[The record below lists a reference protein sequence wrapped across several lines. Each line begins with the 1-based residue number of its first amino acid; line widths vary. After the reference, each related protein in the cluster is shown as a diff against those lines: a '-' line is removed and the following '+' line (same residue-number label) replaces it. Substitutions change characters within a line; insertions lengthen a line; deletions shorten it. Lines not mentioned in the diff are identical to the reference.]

1 MMSDGDQKVPAA
13 AHVEGGREPFL
24 SIVTA
29 TYNSVSTVRDTLE
42 SVRKQT
48 FQDFEHIVV
57 DGGSTD
63 GTIDV
68 LKEYGPAIRWI
79 SEPDRG
85 IYDAMNKGIAMSR
98 GHWIHLL
105 NSDDFYAS
113 NDVLGRIVPK
123 LLPNALNYADLIR
136 LNADGSR
143 FSQSYRYRKWPL
155 YLSAFLPHP
164 SLLVSAEQY
173 RLAGLYDA
181 SFRIAADHDLILR
194 LLDRYPPNH
203 IEVEMTVMRQ
213 SGVSATNLDLTM
225 DEFGRVLRKHNV
237 PIILIELVMGIRRIW
252 WKMRSYK
259 RSN

>member
-1 MMSDGDQKVPAA
+1 MSGGGQTDVAA
-13 AHVEGGREPFL
+13 AHADGRRTPFL

-29 TYNSVSTVRDTLE
+29 TYNSASTVRDTLE
-42 SVRKQT
+42 SVRQQT

-63 GTIDV
+63 GTIDI
-68 LKEYGPAIRWI
+68 LKEYGSAIRWI

-113 NDVLGRIVPK
+113 NNVLNQIVPQ
-123 LLPNALNYADLIR
+123 LAPDALNYADLIR

-173 RLAGLYDA
+173 RAAGLYDA

-194 LLDRYPPNH
+194 LLDRYPANH

-213 SGVSATNLDLTM
+213 SGVSATNLDVTM

-237 PIILIELVMGIRRIW
+237 PSILVGILMGVRRAW
-252 WKMRSYK
+252 WKVRSP
-259 RSN
+259 

>member
-1 MMSDGDQKVPAA
+1 MISSGDQIGETA
-13 AHVEGGREPFL
+13 AHDDALVPFL

-29 TYNSVSTVRDTLE
+29 TYNSAETVRDTLE
-42 SVRKQT
+42 SVRQQT
-48 FQDFEHIVV
+48 FRDFEHIIV

-63 GTIDV
+63 GTIDI
-68 LKEYGPAIRWI
+68 LKEYGPSIRWI

-98 GHWIHLL
+98 GCWIHLL
-105 NSDDFYAS
+105 NSDDFYVS
-113 NDVLGRIVPK
+113 NDVLKQIVPR
-123 LLPNALNYADLIR
+123 LLPDALNYADLIR

-143 FSQSYRYRKWPL
+143 VRQSYRFRRWPL

-173 RLAGLYDA
+173 QTAGLYDS

-194 LLDRYPPNH
+194 LLDRYPANH

-213 SGVSATNLDLTM
+213 SGVSATNLDVTM
-225 DEFGRVLRKHNV
+225 KEFGQVLRKHEV
-237 PIILIELVMGIRRIW
+237 PSVLVEFLMWIRRTW
-252 WKMRSYK
+252 WKVRSA
-259 RSN
+259 

>member
-1 MMSDGDQKVPAA
+1 MISNGDQAGEAA
-13 AHVEGGREPFL
+13 AYGDGQLPFL

-29 TYNSVSTVRDTLE
+29 TYNSAKTVRDTLE
-42 SVRKQT
+42 SVRLQT
-48 FQDFEHIVV
+48 FRDFEHIIV

-63 GTIDV
+63 STIDI
-68 LKEYGPAIRWI
+68 LKEYGKTIRWT

-85 IYDAMNKGIAMSR
+85 IYDAMNKGITMSR
-98 GHWIHLL
+98 GRWIHLL

-113 NDVLGRIVPK
+113 NDVLTQIVPR
-123 LLPNALNYADLIR
+123 LVPDALNYADLIR

-143 FSQSYRYRKWPL
+143 FRQSYRFRKWPL

-173 RLAGLYDA
+173 RTAGLYDS

-203 IEVEMTVMRQ
+203 IQIEMTVMRQ
-213 SGVSATNLDLTM
+213 SGVSATNLDVTM
-225 DEFGRVLRKHNV
+225 REFGQVLRKHEV
-237 PIILIELVMGIRRIW
+237 PGAVVRILMWIRRAW
-252 WKMRSYK
+252 WRIRSA
-259 RSN
+259 

>member
-1 MMSDGDQKVPAA
+1 MMSGGGQTDVAA
-13 AHVEGGREPFL
+13 APADGRLTPFL

-29 TYNSVSTVRDTLE
+29 TYNSASTVRDTLE
-42 SVRKQT
+42 SVRQQT

-63 GTIDV
+63 GTIDI
-68 LKEYGPAIRWI
+68 LKEYGSAIRWI

-113 NDVLGRIVPK
+113 NNVLNQIVPQ
-123 LLPNALNYADLIR
+123 LAPDALNYADLIR

-143 FSQSYRYRKWPL
+143 FSQRYRYRKWPL

-173 RLAGLYDA
+173 RAAGLYDA

-194 LLDRYPPNH
+194 LLDRYPANH

-225 DEFGRVLRKHNV
+225 DEFGLVLRKHKV
-237 PIILIELVMGIRRIW
+237 PSILVGILMWVRRAW
-252 WKMRSYK
+252 WKVRSP
-259 RSN
+259 

>member
-1 MMSDGDQKVPAA
+1 MMSGGDQTVVAA
-13 AHVEGGREPFL
+13 AHGRRTPFL

-29 TYNSVSTVRDTLE
+29 TYNSARTVRDTLE
-42 SVRKQT
+42 SVRQQT

-63 GTIDV
+63 GTVDI
-68 LKEYGPAIRWI
+68 LKEYGSAVRWI

-113 NDVLGRIVPK
+113 NNVLNQIVPK
-123 LLPNALNYADLIR
+123 LVPDALNYADLIR

-143 FSQSYRYRKWPL
+143 FNQSYRYRKWPL

-173 RLAGLYDA
+173 RAAGLYDA

-194 LLDRYPPNH
+194 LLDRYPANH
-203 IEVEMTVMRQ
+203 IKVEMTVMRQ

-237 PIILIELVMGIRRIW
+237 PSILIGILMGVRRVW
-252 WKMRSYK
+252 WKARSA
-259 RSN
+259 